1 MSLIVNPTL
10 SFKICSIFTKQNN
23 CMLKKILSL
32 VILLFTSLSL
42 LKAQDAPVHFKMSTK
57 KISDCEYDLQFNATI
72 DAPWHMYSLVKG
84 AEDGPNPTVFLFT
97 KSSDYEL
104 VGKTIESKPIKEFDK
119 LFEINVQY
127 FLRTATFTQR
137 IKLKTNKKVS
147 IKGKYEFQACTEEKC
162 IFPPADDFEFQLQG
176 STSCLVST
184 STTSSSSSSSGIEA
198 NTDNKTNTCVC
209 DTQAILSSI
218 HAKDTQSGMQIE
230 SVAPVISEAVVP
242 PAEEKSFWGIFIA
255 GFIGGLAALL
265 TPCVFP
271 MIPMNVSFF
280 TKQSKTKAQGI
291 RNALLYSI
299 SIIILYVGLGL
310 GVTLIFGAGALH
322 SLSTNVWF
330 NLAFFLLLL
339 IFAMS
344 FLGAFEITLPSSFV
358 NKIDAKS
365 DKGGYLGIFFMA
377 FTLALVSFSCTGPI
391 IGTLLVQASST
402 GNITGPFFGMFGFA
416 LALALPFGLF
426 AAFPGWLNSLP
437 QSGGWLNAV
446 KVTLGFLE
454 LALALKF
461 ASNADLVVQA
471 GILTREVFI
480 GLWIVI
486 FALLTMYLVGMYKTS
501 HDSDLK
507 HVSVGRLFIAIASFF
522 LTVYL
527 IPGLWGAPLKLLS
540 GILPPLEYSESP
552 HGFGAIAN
560 AASSEKSISQDS
572 EFSKYMEVNK
582 NGIVHFK
589 NDYEH
594 ALAYSK
600 KVGKPLLIDFTGHAC
615 ANCRKTEDYVWPD
628 PEVTKHLNN
637 DVVLVSL
644 YVDDKRALDPKDYM
658 TVQWYGKERQ
668 ITDIGD
674 KFKYMEEKVYGQ
686 STQPLYVLVDGNE
699 KVLSTIRGYN
709 PSIPEYVTW
718 LQAGISKY
726 KK

>member
-1 MSLIVNPTL
+1 MV
-10 SFKICSIFTKQNN
+10 
-23 CMLKKILSL
+23 MLKKIS
-32 VILLFTSLSL
+32 LLFLFLTSSFLI
-42 LKAQDAPVHFKMSTK
+42 AQETPVHFKFSTK
-57 KISDCEYDLQFNATI
+57 KISDCEYDLQFTAAV
-72 DAPWHMYSLVKG
+72 DEPWHIYSLSPVN
-84 AEDGPNPTVFLFT
+84 DGPNPTVFMFT
-97 KSSDYEL
+97 KSADYDL
-104 VGKTIESKPIKEFDK
+104 VGKTTESKPIKEFDK
-119 LFEINVQY
+119 VFEMNVQY
-127 FLRTATFTQR
+127 FVKTATFTQR
-137 IKLKTNKKVS
+137 IKLKSDKKIT

-162 IFPPADDFEFQLQG
+162 IFPPADVFEFSLQG
-176 STSCLVST
+176 TTACLNSAAASTVNAAAT
-184 STTSSSSSSSGIEA
+184 STLTS
-198 NTDNKTNTCVC
+198 V
-209 DTQAILSSI
+209 
-218 HAKDTQSGMQIE
+218 E
-230 SVAPVISEAVVP
+230 SVAEVVAEPTADTTTIVQPTKEDAVISQGIPKETKDVP
-242 PAEEKSFWGIFIA
+242 KSWYAIFIA
-255 GFIGGLAALL
+255 GFIGGALALL

-280 TKQSKTKAQGI
+280 TKQSKTKAEGI
-291 RNALLYSI
+291 KNALLYAV
-299 SIIILYVGLGL
+299 SIIVLYVGLGL
-310 GVTLIFGAGALH
+310 GVTVIFGAGALH

-330 NLAFFLLLL
+330 NLAFFVLLLV
-339 IFAMS
+339 FAMS
-344 FLGAFEITLPSSFV
+344 FLGAFEITLPSGFV
-358 NKIDAKS
+358 NKMDAKS
-365 DKGGYLGIFFMA
+365 DKGGYIGIFFMA

-391 IGTLLVQASST
+391 IGTLLVEAAGT
-402 GNITGPFFGMFGFA
+402 GNLAGPFWGMFGFA

-471 GILTREVFI
+471 GILTREVFV

-486 FALLTMYLVGMYKTS
+486 FALLTMYLLGMFKTS

-507 HVSVGRLFIAIASFF
+507 HVSVGRLFVAIASFF
-522 LTVYL
+522 MVIYL
-527 IPGLWGAPLKLLS
+527 IPGMWGAPLKLFS

-552 HGFGAIAN
+552 HGFGGSSAG
-560 AASSEKSISQDS
+560 ASAQASLPADA

-628 PEVTKHLNN
+628 PEVTKRLNN

-658 TVQWYGKERQ
+658 KVQWYGKERE

-674 KFKYMEEKVYGQ
+674 KFKYMEEKLYGQ
-686 STQPLYVLVDGNE
+686 SSQPLYVLVDGNE
-699 KVLSTIRGYN
+699 QVIAPIRGYN
-709 PSIPEYVTW
+709 PSIPEYITW
-718 LQAGISKY
+718 LKDGIEKY

>member
-1 MSLIVNPTL
+1 MLT
-10 SFKICSIFTKQNN
+10 KIKHF
-23 CMLKKILSL
+23 
-32 VILLFTSLSL
+32 ILLFFISTTLVQ
-42 LKAQDAPVHFKMSTK
+42 AQDNPVHIKLSNK
-57 KISDCEYDLQFNATI
+57 KVSACEYDLIFTASI
-72 DAPWHMYSLVKG
+72 DEPWHMYSLNKL
-84 AEDGPNPTVFLFT
+84 ADDGPNPTVFTFT
-97 KSSDYEL
+97 KSKEYEL
-104 VGKTIESKPIKEFDK
+104 VGKVKQGAPLKEFDK
-119 LFEINVQY
+119 VFEMNVEY
-127 FLRTATFTQR
+127 FKHTATFTQR
-137 IKLKTNKKVS
+137 VRILTDKKLSV
-147 IKGKYEFQACTEEKC
+147 KGKYEYQACTEEKC
-162 IFPPADDFEFQLQG
+162 IFPPADNFEFALTG
-176 STSCLVST
+176 SAECLTTSENALISVGTETNQPSDSLTSLDTSAQAT
-184 STTSSSSSSSGIEA
+184 STTTLVETNLHSDIVEVEKE
-198 NTDNKTNTCVC
+198 TENKAWW
-209 DTQAILSSI
+209 AIFL
-218 HAKDTQSGMQIE
+218 
-230 SVAPVISEAVVP
+230 
-242 PAEEKSFWGIFIA
+242 A
-255 GFIGGLAALL
+255 GFLGGLTALL

-291 RNALLYSI
+291 KNAFLFAI
-299 SIIILYVGLGL
+299 SIIILYVALGL

-365 DKGGYLGIFFMA
+365 DKGGYVGIFFMA
-377 FTLALVSFSCTGPI
+377 FTLVLVSFSCTGPI
-391 IGTLLVQASST
+391 IGTLLVEAATSIS
-402 GNITGPFFGMFGFA
+402 GPFWGMFGFA

-437 QSGGWLNAV
+437 QSGGWLNTV

-471 GILTREVFI
+471 GILTREVFVGI
-480 GLWIVI
+480 WIAI
-486 FALLTMYLVGMYKTS
+486 FAFLSFYLIGVFKTS
-501 HDSDLK
+501 HDSDVK
-507 HVSVGRLFIAIASFF
+507 YVSVGRLFVALTSFF
-522 LTVYL
+522 VCMYL
-527 IPGLWGAPLKLLS
+527 IPGLWGAPLKLFS

-552 HGFGAIAN
+552 HGFGGSAGNTNTPAVPKD
-560 AASSEKSISQDS
+560 A
-572 EFSKYMEVNK
+572 EFEKYMEVNK
-582 NGIVHFK
+582 NGIIHFK

-594 ALAYSK
+594 ALAYAK

-628 PEVTKHLNN
+628 HEVTKRLNN

-658 TVQWYGKERQ
+658 KVQWYGKERD

-674 KFKYMEEKVYGQ
+674 KYKYLEETIYGS
-686 STQPLYVLVDGNE
+686 STQPLYVLVDSNE
-699 KVLSTIRGYN
+699 KLLTPVRGYD
-709 PSIPEYVTW
+709 PSITEYIKW
-718 LQAGISKY
+718 LDTGIAKF

>member
-1 MSLIVNPTL
+1 MV
-10 SFKICSIFTKQNN
+10 
-23 CMLKKILSL
+23 MLKKIS
-32 VILLFTSLSL
+32 LLFLFLTSSFLI
-42 LKAQDAPVHFKMSTK
+42 AQETPVHFKFSTK
-57 KISDCEYDLQFNATI
+57 KISDCEYDLQFTAAV
-72 DAPWHMYSLVKG
+72 DEPWHIYSLSPVK
-84 AEDGPNPTVFLFT
+84 DGPNPTVFMFT
-97 KSSDYEL
+97 KTPDYDL
-104 VGKTIESKPIKEFDK
+104 VGKTTESKPIKEFDK
-119 LFEINVQY
+119 VFEMNVQY
-127 FLRTATFTQR
+127 FVKTATFTQR
-137 IKLKTNKKVS
+137 IKLKSDKKIT

-162 IFPPADDFEFQLQG
+162 IFPPADVFEFSLQG
-176 STSCLVST
+176 TAACLNSAAASTVNTAAT
-184 STTSSSSSSSGIEA
+184 STLTS
-198 NTDNKTNTCVC
+198 V
-209 DTQAILSSI
+209 
-218 HAKDTQSGMQIE
+218 E
-230 SVAPVISEAVVP
+230 SVAEVVAEPAVDTATIVQPTKEDAVISQGIPKETQDVP
-242 PAEEKSFWGIFIA
+242 KSWYAIFIA
-255 GFIGGLAALL
+255 GFIGGALALL

-280 TKQSKTKAQGI
+280 TKQSKTKAEGI
-291 RNALLYSI
+291 KNALLYAV
-299 SIIILYVGLGL
+299 SIIVLYVGLGL
-310 GVTLIFGAGALH
+310 GVTVIFGAGALH

-330 NLAFFLLLL
+330 NLAFFVLLLV
-339 IFAMS
+339 FAMS
-344 FLGAFEITLPSSFV
+344 FLGAFEITLPSGFV
-358 NKIDAKS
+358 NKMDAKS
-365 DKGGYLGIFFMA
+365 DKGGYIGIFFMA

-391 IGTLLVQASST
+391 IGTLLVEAAGT
-402 GNITGPFFGMFGFA
+402 GNLAGPFWGMFGFA

-471 GILTREVFI
+471 GILTREVFV

-486 FALLTMYLVGMYKTS
+486 FALLTMYLVGMFKTS

-507 HVSVGRLFIAIASFF
+507 HVSVGRLFVAIASFF
-522 LTVYL
+522 MVIYL
-527 IPGLWGAPLKLLS
+527 IPGMWGAPLKLFS

-552 HGFGAIAN
+552 HGFGGSSAG
-560 AASSEKSISQDS
+560 ASAQASLPADA

-628 PEVTKHLNN
+628 PEVTKRLNN

-658 TVQWYGKERQ
+658 KVQWYGKERE

-674 KFKYMEEKVYGQ
+674 KFKYMEEKLYGQ
-686 STQPLYVLVDGNE
+686 SSQPLYVLVDGNE
-699 KVLSTIRGYN
+699 QIIAPIRGYN
-709 PSIPEYVTW
+709 PSIPEYITW
-718 LQAGISKY
+718 LQDGIDKY

>member
-1 MSLIVNPTL
+1 
-10 SFKICSIFTKQNN
+10 
-23 CMLKKILSL
+23 MLKKISL
-32 VILLFTSLSL
+32 LLLFITSSFLI
-42 LKAQDAPVHFKMSTK
+42 AQESPVHFKMSTK
-57 KISDCEYDLQFNATI
+57 KISDCEYDLKFDASI
-72 DAPWHMYSLVKG
+72 DDTWHVYSLTPVK
-84 AEDGPNPTVFLFT
+84 DGPNPTVFMFT
-97 KSSDYEL
+97 KSADYEL
-104 VGKTIESKPIKEFDK
+104 VGKPTESKPVKEFDK
-119 LFEINVQY
+119 VFEMNVQY
-127 FLRTATFTQR
+127 FVKTATFTQR
-137 IKLKTNKKVS
+137 IKLKSDKKIT
-147 IKGKYEFQACTEEKC
+147 IKGKYEYQACTEEKC
-162 IFPPADDFEFQLQG
+162 IFPPADAFEFSLQG
-176 STSCLVST
+176 TAAC
-184 STTSSSSSSSGIEA
+184 
-198 NTDNKTNTCVC
+198 
-209 DTQAILSSI
+209 LSSLSTAVTVTTGDI
-218 HAKDTQSGMQIE
+218 VSAVVPSISDSVSAKDTINSAVE
-230 SVAPVISEAVVP
+230 STSEEAVISQGIPKETQEVP
-242 PAEEKSFWGIFIA
+242 KSWYAIFIA
-255 GFIGGLAALL
+255 GFIGGALALL

-291 RNALLYSI
+291 RNALLYSV

-310 GVTLIFGAGALH
+310 GVTVIFGAGALH

-330 NLAFFLLLL
+330 NLAFFVLLLV
-339 IFAMS
+339 FAMS
-344 FLGAFEITLPSSFV
+344 FLGAFEITLPSGFV
-358 NKIDAKS
+358 NKMDAKS
-365 DKGGYLGIFFMA
+365 DKGGYIGIFFMA

-391 IGTLLVQASST
+391 IGTLLVEAAGT
-402 GNITGPFFGMFGFA
+402 GNLAGPFWGMFGFS

-471 GILTREVFI
+471 GILTREVFV

-486 FALLTMYLVGMYKTS
+486 FALLTMYLVGMFKTS

-507 HVSVGRLFIAIASFF
+507 HVSVGRLFVAMTSFF
-522 LTVYL
+522 IVIYL
-527 IPGLWGAPLKLLS
+527 IPGMWGAPLKLFS

-552 HGFGAIAN
+552 HGFGGSSAG
-560 AASSEKSISQDS
+560 ASAQASLPADA

-628 PEVTKHLNN
+628 AEVTKRLNN

-644 YVDDKRALDPKDYM
+644 YVDDKRELDPKDYM
-658 TVQWYGKERQ
+658 KVQWYGKERE

-674 KFKYMEEKVYGQ
+674 KFKYMEEKKYGQ

-699 KVLSTIRGYN
+699 QVIAPIRGYN
-709 PSIPEYVTW
+709 PSIPEYITW
-718 LQAGISKY
+718 LQDGIDKY

>member
-1 MSLIVNPTL
+1 
-10 SFKICSIFTKQNN
+10 
-23 CMLKKILSL
+23 MLKKLLFNILCLFGVVFSL
-32 VILLFTSLSL
+32 V
-42 LKAQDAPVHFKMSTK
+42 AQEVPVHFRFSVK
-57 KISDCEYDLQFNATI
+57 KIADCEYDLQFNASI
-72 DAPWHMYSLVKG
+72 DDTWHMYSLAPAK
-84 AEDGPNPTVFLFT
+84 DGPNPTAFNFI
-97 KSSDYEL
+97 KSNDYEL
-104 VGKTIESKPIKEFDK
+104 VGNIKESKPLQAFDK
-119 LFEINVQY
+119 VFDMTVNYFEHA
-127 FLRTATFTQR
+127 ATFTQR
-137 IKLKTNKKVS
+137 IKLKTNKKIS
-147 IKGKYEFQACTEEKC
+147 IKGTYEYQACTEEKC
-162 IFPPADDFEFQLQG
+162 IFPPSENFEFPLEGSPNCTNAEKTLSTKEDLSKSTIAINSNSQTILPTSHISESTKQLD
-176 STSCLVST
+176 SVST
-184 STTSSSSSSSGIEA
+184 QHSTHEPVNVLKSHETSSPVQSS
-198 NTDNKTNTCVC
+198 
-209 DTQAILSSI
+209 
-218 HAKDTQSGMQIE
+218 
-230 SVAPVISEAVVP
+230 
-242 PAEEKSFWGIFIA
+242 KSWWGIFIA

-280 TKQSKTKAQGI
+280 TKQSKTKSEGVK
-291 RNALLYSI
+291 NALLYAV
-299 SIIILYVGLGL
+299 SIIILYVSLGL

-330 NLAFFLLLL
+330 NLAFFVLLLV
-339 IFAMS
+339 FAMS

-358 NKIDAKS
+358 NKMDAKS
-365 DKGGYLGIFFMA
+365 DKGGYVGIFFMA

-391 IGTLLVQASST
+391 IGTLLVEASST
-402 GNITGPFFGMFGFA
+402 GNVSGPFWGMFGFS

-486 FALLTMYLVGMYKTS
+486 FALLSMYLIGLFKTS

-507 HVSVGRLFIAIASFF
+507 HISVGRLFVAIISFF
-522 LTVYL
+522 ITMYL
-527 IPGLWGAPLKLLS
+527 IPGMWGAPLKLFS

-552 HGFGAIAN
+552 HGFGGSHISAH
-560 AASSEKSISQDS
+560 ASNSISQDTEYS
-572 EFSKYMEVNK
+572 QFMEVNK

-628 PEVTKHLNN
+628 IEVTKRLN
-637 DVVLVSL
+637 DEVVLVSL
-644 YVDDKRALDPKDYM
+644 YVDDKRSLDPKEFM
-658 TVQWYGKERQ
+658 TVEWYGKTRQ

-674 KFKYMEEKVYGQ
+674 KFKYMQEKLYGQ
-686 STQPLYVLVDGNE
+686 STQPLYVMVDGNE
-699 KVLSTIRGYN
+699 QVLAPIRGYN
-709 PSIPEYVTW
+709 PSISEYIKW
-718 LQAGISKY
+718 LDEGIKHF
-726 KK
+726 KKQD

>member
-1 MSLIVNPTL
+1 MLT
-10 SFKICSIFTKQNN
+10 KIKHF
-23 CMLKKILSL
+23 
-32 VILLFTSLSL
+32 ILLFFISATLVQ
-42 LKAQDAPVHFKMSTK
+42 AQDNPVHIKLSNK
-57 KISDCEYDLQFNATI
+57 KVSACEYDLIFTASI
-72 DAPWHMYSLVKG
+72 DEPWHMYSLNKL
-84 AEDGPNPTVFLFT
+84 ADDGPNPTVFTFT
-97 KSSDYEL
+97 KSKEYEL
-104 VGKTIESKPIKEFDK
+104 VGKVKQGAPLKEFDK
-119 LFEINVQY
+119 VFEMNVEY
-127 FLRTATFTQR
+127 FKHTATFTQR
-137 IKLKTNKKVS
+137 VRILTDKKISV
-147 IKGKYEFQACTEEKC
+147 KGKYEYQACTEEKC
-162 IFPPADDFEFQLQG
+162 IFPPADNFEFALTG
-176 STSCLVST
+176 SSDCLTTNENALITAGTETNQPSDSLTSLDTSAQAT
-184 STTSSSSSSSGIEA
+184 STTTLVETNLHSDIVEVEKE
-198 NTDNKTNTCVC
+198 TENKAWW
-209 DTQAILSSI
+209 AIFL
-218 HAKDTQSGMQIE
+218 
-230 SVAPVISEAVVP
+230 
-242 PAEEKSFWGIFIA
+242 A
-255 GFIGGLAALL
+255 GFLGGLTALL

-291 RNALLYSI
+291 KNAFLFAI
-299 SIIILYVGLGL
+299 SIIILYVALGL

-365 DKGGYLGIFFMA
+365 DKGGYVGIFFMA
-377 FTLALVSFSCTGPI
+377 FTLVLVSFSCTGPI
-391 IGTLLVQASST
+391 IGTLLVEAATSIS
-402 GNITGPFFGMFGFA
+402 GPFWGMFGFA

-437 QSGGWLNAV
+437 QSGGWLNTV

-471 GILTREVFI
+471 GILTREVFVGI
-480 GLWIVI
+480 WIAI
-486 FALLTMYLVGMYKTS
+486 FAFLSFYLIGVFKTS
-501 HDSDLK
+501 HDSDVK
-507 HVSVGRLFIAIASFF
+507 YVSVGRLFVALTSFF
-522 LTVYL
+522 VCMYL
-527 IPGLWGAPLKLLS
+527 IPGLWGAPLKLFS

-552 HGFGAIAN
+552 HGFGGSAGNTNTPAVPKD
-560 AASSEKSISQDS
+560 A
-572 EFSKYMEVNK
+572 EFEKYMEVNK
-582 NGIVHFK
+582 NGIIHFK

-594 ALAYSK
+594 ALAYAK

-628 PEVTKHLNN
+628 HEVTKRLNN

-658 TVQWYGKERQ
+658 KVQWYGKERD

-674 KFKYMEEKVYGQ
+674 KYKYLEETIYGS
-686 STQPLYVLVDGNE
+686 STQPLYVLVDSNE
-699 KVLSTIRGYN
+699 KLLTPVRGYD
-709 PSIPEYVTW
+709 PSITEYIKW
-718 LQAGISKY
+718 LDTGIAKF

>member
-1 MSLIVNPTL
+1 MLT
-10 SFKICSIFTKQNN
+10 KIKHF
-23 CMLKKILSL
+23 
-32 VILLFTSLSL
+32 ILLFFISATLVQ
-42 LKAQDAPVHFKMSTK
+42 AQDNPVHIKLSNK
-57 KISDCEYDLQFNATI
+57 KVSACEYDLIFTASI
-72 DAPWHMYSLVKG
+72 DEPWHMYSLNKL
-84 AEDGPNPTVFLFT
+84 ADDGPNPTVFTFT
-97 KSSDYEL
+97 KSKEYEL
-104 VGKTIESKPIKEFDK
+104 VGKVKQGAPLKEFDK
-119 LFEINVQY
+119 VFEMNVEY
-127 FLRTATFTQR
+127 FKHTATFTQR
-137 IKLKTNKKVS
+137 IRILTDKKLSV
-147 IKGKYEFQACTEEKC
+147 KGKYEYQACTEEKC
-162 IFPPADDFEFQLQG
+162 IFPPADNFEFALTG
-176 STSCLVST
+176 SAECLTTSENALISVGTETNQPSDSLTSIDSSQQAT
-184 STTSSSSSSSGIEA
+184 ST
-198 NTDNKTNTCVC
+198 NTLVETNLQSDIVDVEKETENKAWW
-209 DTQAILSSI
+209 AIFL
-218 HAKDTQSGMQIE
+218 
-230 SVAPVISEAVVP
+230 
-242 PAEEKSFWGIFIA
+242 A
-255 GFIGGLAALL
+255 GFLGGLTALL

-291 RNALLYSI
+291 KNAFLFAI
-299 SIIILYVGLGL
+299 SIIILYVALGL

-365 DKGGYLGIFFMA
+365 DKGGYVGIFFMA
-377 FTLALVSFSCTGPI
+377 FTLVLVSFSCTGPI
-391 IGTLLVQASST
+391 IGTLLVEAATSIS
-402 GNITGPFFGMFGFA
+402 GPFWGMFGFA

-437 QSGGWLNAV
+437 QSGGWLNTV

-471 GILTREVFI
+471 GILTREVFVGI
-480 GLWIVI
+480 WIAI
-486 FALLTMYLVGMYKTS
+486 FAFLSFYLIGVFKTS
-501 HDSDLK
+501 HDSDVK
-507 HVSVGRLFIAIASFF
+507 YVSVGRLFVALTSFF
-522 LTVYL
+522 VCMYL
-527 IPGLWGAPLKLLS
+527 IPGLWGAPLKLFS

-552 HGFGAIAN
+552 HGFGGSAGNTNTPAVPKD
-560 AASSEKSISQDS
+560 A
-572 EFSKYMEVNK
+572 EFEKYMEVNK
-582 NGIVHFK
+582 NGIIHFK

-594 ALAYSK
+594 ALAYAK

-628 PEVTKHLNN
+628 HEVTKRLNN

-658 TVQWYGKERQ
+658 KVQWYGKERD

-674 KFKYMEEKVYGQ
+674 KYKYLEETIYGS
-686 STQPLYVLVDGNE
+686 STQPLYVLVDSNE
-699 KVLSTIRGYN
+699 KLLTPVRGYD
-709 PSIPEYVTW
+709 PSITEYIKW
-718 LQAGISKY
+718 LDTGIAKF

>member
-1 MSLIVNPTL
+1 
-10 SFKICSIFTKQNN
+10 
-23 CMLKKILSL
+23 MLKKLFSL
-32 VILLFTSLSL
+32 FLLLFTSISL
-42 LKAQDAPVHFKMSTK
+42 LTAQDNPVHFKFATK
-57 KISDCEYDLQFNATI
+57 KISECEYDLQFIASI
-72 DAPWHMYSLVKG
+72 DEPWHMYSLTPVT
-84 AEDGPNPTVFLFT
+84 DGPNPTVFTFK
-97 KSSDYEL
+97 KSADYEL
-104 VGKTIESKPIKEFDK
+104 VGKTTESKPVKEFDK
-119 LFEINVQY
+119 VFEMNVQY
-127 FLRTATFTQR
+127 FKNTATFTQR
-137 IKLKTNKKVS
+137 IKLKTDKKIS
-147 IKGKYEFQACTEEKC
+147 IKGKLEFQACTEEKC
-162 IFPPADDFEFQLQG
+162 IFPPADDFEFQVQG
-176 STSCLVST
+176 TAACLNS
-184 STTSSSSSSSGIEA
+184 STTSSVSTA
-198 NTDNKTNTCVC
+198 AAPTLAAV
-209 DTQAILSSI
+209 
-218 HAKDTQSGMQIE
+218 E
-230 SVAPVISEAVVP
+230 SVAEVVAEPTADTATVVQPKKENAVISQGIPKEINETP
-242 PAEEKSFWGIFIA
+242 KSWYAIFIA
-255 GFIGGLAALL
+255 GFIGGALALL

-280 TKQSKTKAQGI
+280 TKQSKTKAEGI
-291 RNALLYSI
+291 KNALLYAA
-299 SIIILYVGLGL
+299 SIIVLYVGLGL

-330 NLAFFLLLL
+330 NLAFFVLLLV
-339 IFAMS
+339 FAMS
-344 FLGAFEITLPSSFV
+344 FLGAFEITLPSGFV
-358 NKIDAKS
+358 NKMDAKS
-365 DKGGYLGIFFMA
+365 DKGGYVGIFFMA

-391 IGTLLVQASST
+391 IGTLLVEASST
-402 GNITGPFFGMFGFA
+402 GNISGPFWGMFGFS

-471 GILTREVFI
+471 GILTREVFV

-486 FALLTMYLVGMYKTS
+486 FALLTMYLVGMFKTS

-507 HVSVGRLFIAIASFF
+507 HVSVGRLFVAITSFF
-522 LTVYL
+522 VVIYL
-527 IPGLWGAPLKLLS
+527 IPGMWGAPLKLFS

-552 HGFGAIAN
+552 HGFGGSSAGAT
-560 AASSEKSISQDS
+560 AQASIPQDA

-628 PEVTKHLNN
+628 PEVTKRLNN

-644 YVDDKRALDPKDYM
+644 YVDDKRELDPKDYM

-674 KFKYMEEKVYGQ
+674 KFKYMEEKIYGQ

-699 KVLSTIRGYN
+699 QVLAPIRGYN
-709 PSIPEYVTW
+709 PSIPEYINW
-718 LQAGISKY
+718 LQDGINKY